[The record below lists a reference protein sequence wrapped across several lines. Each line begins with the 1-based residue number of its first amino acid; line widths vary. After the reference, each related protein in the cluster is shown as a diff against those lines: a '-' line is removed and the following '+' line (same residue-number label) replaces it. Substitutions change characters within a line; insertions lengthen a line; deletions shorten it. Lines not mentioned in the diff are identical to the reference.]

1 MDYFLLILL
10 SIVLVLATVSDL
22 YHRRIPNTLTV
33 PVMVMGLIYFI
44 CLNGLAGFMHSA
56 GGLFIGLAL
65 LLPVYII
72 GGMGAGD
79 VKLMGAV
86 GSILGPQGVF
96 TAFLYSA
103 IAGGLYALFV
113 LARGRVLK
121 QTAGRY
127 GFMLRGYL
135 VTGQLTYLSPAAEEK
150 LPPLCYGLAISLG
163 TIFSVLRP
171 L

>member
-10 SIVLVLATVSDL
+10 AIVLILATAFDL
-22 YHRRIPNTLTV
+22 HKRRIPNALTL
-33 PVMVMGLIYFI
+33 PVMVTGLIFWSN
-44 CLNGLAGFMHSA
+44 LNGLDGFMHST
-56 GGLFIGLAL
+56 GGLLLGGAF
-65 LLPVYII
+65 LLPVYLF

-96 TAFLYSA
+96 AAFLYSA
-103 IAGGLYALFV
+103 IVGGVYALFV
-113 LARGRVLK
+113 LARSRVLK

-163 TIFSVLRP
+163 TILSVLRP